1 MEYIGFYVLGYFVA
15 FVLLYIENK
24 TLKCG
29 KTKFSEALVVC
40 LFSWLTVLLY
50 VVAFAIEFLPNIPN
64 MIDDKTKWFRE

>member
-1 MEYIGFYVLGYFVA
+1 MSYVAFYVLGYFVV

-24 TLKCG
+24 FRDA

-50 VVAFAIEFLPNIPN
+50 VVAFAIEFLPNIAN
-64 MIDDKTKWFRE
+64 IIDDKTKWFRE